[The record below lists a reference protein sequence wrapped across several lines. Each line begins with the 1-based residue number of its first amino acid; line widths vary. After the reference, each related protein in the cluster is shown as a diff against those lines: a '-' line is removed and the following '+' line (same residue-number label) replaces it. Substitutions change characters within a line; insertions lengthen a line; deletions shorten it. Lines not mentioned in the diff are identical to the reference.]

1 MPRREFEGID
11 YTDTG
16 LMDRSNFVPLMGNIE
31 SHVMRTIYTEF
42 NDRFVQWLD
51 ALLEDSGITSRLD
64 ETFTPQ
70 MTQQGFD
77 TPIEFLS
84 GGEKTSCA
92 LAYRL
97 ALNKVINDVVESI
110 KTKDLLILDEPTD
123 GFSSSNSIR
132 YGTFCMSWAW
142 RRSS

>member
-1 MPRREFEGID
+1 MTIQTQVSWIED
-11 YTDTG
+11 
-16 LMDRSNFVPLMGNIE
+16 NFVPLMGNIE

-84 GGEKTSCA
+84 GRGKDQLRACLSTCA
-92 LAYRL
+92 Q
-97 ALNKVINDVVESI
+97 
-110 KTKDLLILDEPTD
+110 
-123 GFSSSNSIR
+123 
-132 YGTFCMSWAW
+132 
-142 RRSS
+142 